1 MSIHGNSNALTK
13 AQIKHAQ
20 KFNVLIKLY
29 HELYILDMRQER
41 RSAAISRQL
50 QMQVGLVAGPFNIL
64 TQLPYGGKIWQGET
78 LANNHKFAK
87 FKPSKFYFLKD
98 LEA

>member
-1 MSIHGNSNALTK
+1 
-13 AQIKHAQ
+13 
-20 KFNVLIKLY
+20 
-29 HELYILDMRQER
+29 
-41 RSAAISRQL
+41 
-50 QMQVGLVAGPFNIL
+50 MQVGLIAGPFNIL